1 MVHRTWYDRTQRR
14 VRDLSSGG
22 TRVYLQLEVRRV
34 QCRRCGT
41 VKRERL
47 AELSQQVQ
55 PKD

>member
-1 MVHRTWYDRTQRR
+1 MVHRMWYDRTQRR

-47 AELSQQVQ
+47 ADLSQQVQ

>member
-1 MVHRTWYDRTQRR
+1 MVHRIWYDRTQRR

-47 AELSQQVQ
+47 AGLSQQVQ

>member
-1 MVHRTWYDRTQRR
+1 MVHRIWYDRTQRR